1 MRNRATVGVI
11 LPLIVLGLGAVSRP
25 AAAEVGAT
33 GTRLVL
39 PGGQP
44 RFYMTYGHVDE
55 LELYAPILPD
65 LRRLGVT
72 FQPLGDKYAVL
83 FKGNR
88 VAEWQVLRS
97 REDVPETAEDPYVLV
112 MGGNVFVP
120 VRALAQRFSLDVKL
134 QKDNLVALVPMPV
147 KPVKPGKAPTAV
159 TQLPPAAGQ
168 VTLQAVEVQQVGG
181 KVQVRVRSSAPV
193 TPKWITVKSPL
204 PVRIALDFPNSRWAD
219 GVQLPA
225 PMGDI
230 QNFRIGMPDPSTARL
245 VFEVPS
251 PQVKVTQLV
260 VAADGIEAS
269 IGTGSEAK
277 LATLDPEVRK
287 ILDALARRQS
297 SGTRVA
303 GVTTSRGPLDDPLT
317 IDPDAQPVIPVDPP
331 KPTVE
336 HLKPLVVTPAV
347 SLVGKTI
354 CIDAGHGGHSSGA
367 KGLDNLEKDLCL
379 QMCLSLQ
386 RELEQ
391 RGARV
396 IMTRD
401 TDVFV
406 SLEGRCIIA
415 NNASADL
422 FISIHLNSTP
432 TRNSASGTET
442 YWHTPQSQRLAR
454 ALHRRVVGS
463 FKGEDRGIR
472 NRAFYVIRNTQMP
485 SVLLE
490 VGFINHKND
499 EALLAQSAF
508 QNRLAESLTMG
519 VLDFFGRDVQSSRS
533 E

>member
-1 MRNRATVGVI
+1 MRNRAKVGVI
-11 LPLIVLGLGAVSRP
+11 LPLAILTIGAVSARP
-25 AAAEVGAT
+25 AAAEVGAS

-44 RFYMTYGHVDE
+44 RSYMTYGHVDE
-55 LELYAPILPD
+55 LELYAPLLPE
-65 LRRLGVT
+65 LRRLGIT
-72 FQPLGDKYAVL
+72 FQPQGDKYAVI
-83 FKGNR
+83 FRGNK

-134 QKDNLVALVPMPV
+134 QKKDNVVALVPVPV
-147 KPVKPGKAPTAV
+147 KTVKPPTAV

-168 VTLQAVEVQQVGG
+168 VTLQGVEVRQVAGA
-181 KVQVRVRSSAPV
+181 VQVRVRSSAPV
-193 TPKWITVKSPL
+193 TPKWLTVRAPL

-225 PMGDI
+225 PMGDV
-230 QNFRIGMPDPSTARL
+230 QNFRIGMPDARTARL

-251 PQVKVTQLV
+251 VQVKVTNV
-260 VAADGIEAS
+260 SVGTDAVEAS

-277 LATLDPEVRK
+277 LANLDPEVRK
-287 ILDALARRQS
+287 LLDALSRRQA
-297 SGTRVA
+297 SGTK
-303 GVTTSRGPLDDPLT
+303 VTGLGGSRGGGLDDPLI

-354 CIDAGHGGHSSGA
+354 CVDAGHGGHSSGA

-401 TDVFV
+401 ADVFV

-415 NNASADL
+415 NNANADL

-472 NRAFYVIRNTQMP
+472 NRAFYVIRNTEMP

-490 VGFINHKND
+490 VGFINHKTD
-499 EALLAQSAF
+499 EALLAQGVF
-508 QNRLAESLTMG
+508 QSRLAESLTRG
-519 VLDFFGRDVQSSRS
+519 VLDFFGKDVAGAPS

>member
-11 LPLIVLGLGAVSRP
+11 LPLIALSLGAAVRP
-25 AAAEVGAT
+25 AAAEVGAS
-33 GTRLVL
+33 GTRLAL

-55 LELYAPILPD
+55 LELYAPIVPD
-65 LRRLGVT
+65 LRRLGIT
-72 FQPLGDKYAVL
+72 LQPQGEKYAVI
-83 FKGNR
+83 FKGNK

-120 VRALAQRFSLDVKL
+120 VRALAQRFSLEVKL
-134 QKDNLVALVPMPV
+134 QKKDNLVALVPAP
-147 KPVKPGKAPTAV
+147 KPVKSPTAV
-159 TQLPPAAGQ
+159 TQIPASPSQ
-168 VTLQAVEVQQVGG
+168 VTLQGVEVRQVGG
-181 KVQVRVRSSAPV
+181 SVQVRVRSSAPV
-193 TPKWITVKSPL
+193 TPKWLTVRAPL
-204 PVRIALDFPNSRWAD
+204 PIRIALDFPNSRWAD
-219 GVQLPA
+219 GVQLPDSL
-225 PMGDI
+225 GEL
-230 QNFRIGMPDPSTARL
+230 QNFRIGMPDPKTARL

-251 PQVKVTQLV
+251 ALVKVTNV
-260 VAADGIEAS
+260 SVGADSVEAS
-269 IGTGSEAK
+269 IGQGSEAK

-287 ILDALARRQS
+287 ILDALARRQN
-297 SGTRVA
+297 SGIKVTGVA
-303 GVTTSRGPLDDPLT
+303 GNRGSLDDPLT
-317 IDPDAQPVIPVDPP
+317 IDPTEQPVIPVEPP
-331 KPTVE
+331 KQTIERLP
-336 HLKPLVVTPAV
+336 PLSVRPAV

-354 CIDAGHGGHSSGA
+354 CVDAGHGGHSSGA
-367 KGLDNLEKDLCL
+367 KGVDNLEKDLCL

-401 TDVFV
+401 TDTFV

-415 NNASADL
+415 NNANADL

-454 ALHRRVVGS
+454 ALHRRVVNT

-472 NRAFYVIRNTQMP
+472 NRGFYVIRNTDMP

-490 VGFINHKND
+490 IGFINHKND
-499 EALLAQSAF
+499 EALLAQGAF
-508 QNRLAESLTMG
+508 QNHLAESLTLG
-519 VLDFFGRDVQSSRS
+519 VLDFFGKDL
-533 E
+533 

>member
-11 LPLIVLGLGAVSRP
+11 LPLIVLGLGTAVRP
-25 AAAEVGAT
+25 AAAEVGAS

-39 PGGQP
+39 PGGHP

-55 LELYAPILPD
+55 LELYAPIIPELK
-65 LRRLGVT
+65 RLGIS
-72 FQPLGDKYAVL
+72 FQPQGDNYAVI
-83 FKGNR
+83 FRGNK

-134 QKDNLVALVPMPV
+134 QKNDNLVALVP

-159 TQLPPAAGQ
+159 AQLPPAAGQ
-168 VTLQAVEVQQVGG
+168 VTLQGVEVRQVAGA
-181 KVQVRVRSSAPV
+181 VQVRVRSSAPV
-193 TPKWITVKSPL
+193 TPKWITVKAPL

-225 PMGDI
+225 PMGDV
-230 QNFRIGMPDPSTARL
+230 QNFRIGMPDTKTARL

-251 PQVKVTQLV
+251 VQVKVTNVNITQE
-260 VAADGIEAS
+260 GIEAS
-269 IGTGSEAK
+269 IGQGSEAK

-287 ILDALARRQS
+287 ILDALSRRQS
-297 SGTRVA
+297 SGTKVTGLA
-303 GVTTSRGPLDDPLT
+303 GNRGSLDDPLT

-354 CIDAGHGGHSSGA
+354 CVDAGHGGHSSGA
-367 KGLDNLEKDLCL
+367 KGEDNLEKDLCL

-415 NNASADL
+415 NQANADL

-472 NRAFYVIRNTQMP
+472 NRAFYVIRNTDMP

-490 VGFINHKND
+490 IGFINNKND
-499 EALLAQSAF
+499 EALLAQGVF
-508 QNRLAESLTMG
+508 QSRLAESLTKG
-519 VLDFFGRDVQSSRS
+519 VLDFFGKDVQGSPA

>member
-1 MRNRATVGVI
+1 MVV
-11 LPLIVLGLGAVSRP
+11 
-25 AAAEVGAT
+25 
-33 GTRLVL
+33 

-55 LELYAPILPD
+55 PELYAPLLPE
-65 LRRLGVT
+65 LRRLGIT
-72 FQPLGDKYAVL
+72 FQPQGDKYAVY
-83 FKGNR
+83 FKGR
-88 VAEWQVLRS
+88 KVAEWEIVRS

-134 QKDNLVALVPMPV
+134 QKKDNLIALVPMPV
-147 KPVKPGKAPTAV
+147 KPAKPGKSPSGVA
-159 TQLPPAAGQ
+159 QLPPAQ
-168 VTLQAVEVQQVGG
+168 VPVTLQGVEIRQVGG
-181 KVQVRVRSSAPV
+181 SVQVRVRSSAPV
-193 TPKWITVKSPL
+193 TPKWLTVRLPL
-204 PVRIALDFPNSRWAD
+204 PIRIALDFPNSRWAD
-219 GVQLPA
+219 GLQLPA
-225 PMGDI
+225 PAGDV
-230 QNFRIGMPDPSTARL
+230 QNLRIGMPDPKTARL

-251 PQVKVTQLV
+251 AQVKVTNV
-260 VAADGIEAS
+260 SVGADSVEAS
-269 IGTGSEAK
+269 IGQGTEAK
-277 LATLDPEVRK
+277 LANLDPEVRK
-287 ILDALARRQS
+287 ILDALAKRSQ
-297 SGTRVA
+297 GTRLASVP
-303 GVTTSRGPLDDPLT
+303 GNRGSLDDPLT
-317 IDPDAQPVIPVDPP
+317 IDPTELPVIPVDPP
-331 KPTVE
+331 KQTIERLP
-336 HLKPLVVTPAV
+336 PLSVNPAV

-354 CIDAGHGGHSSGA
+354 CVDAGHGGHSSGA

-401 TDVFV
+401 TDAFV
-406 SLEGRCIIA
+406 SLEGRCLIA
-415 NNASADL
+415 NNANADL

-454 ALHRRVVGS
+454 ALHRRVVVS

-472 NRAFYVIRNTQMP
+472 NRGFYVIRNTDMP

-490 VGFINHKND
+490 IGFINNKSD
-499 EALLAQSAF
+499 EAILAQGVF
-508 QNRLAESLTMG
+508 QNRLAESLTLG
-519 VLDFFGRDVQSSRS
+519 VLDFFGKDLQNRQG